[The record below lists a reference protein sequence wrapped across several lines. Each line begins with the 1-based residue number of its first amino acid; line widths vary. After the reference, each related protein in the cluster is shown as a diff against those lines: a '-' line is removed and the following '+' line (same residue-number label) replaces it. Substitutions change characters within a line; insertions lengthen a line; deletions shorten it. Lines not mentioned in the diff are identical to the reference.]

1 MAHWVVVTYERPN
14 TSVAWFTPSSEIL
27 DLATEFQNTEP
38 KKITSYEKSESA
50 DGLKQ
55 YYKIA
60 FKDNATYTEF
70 ENTSKGQT
78 NITVREDYLNS
89 VGITYTIDHAG
100 ASEPVISSGITGD

>member
-1 MAHWVVVTYERPN
+1 M
-14 TSVAWFTPSSEIL
+14 
-27 DLATEFQNTEP
+27 
-38 KKITSYEKSESA
+38 
-50 DGLKQ
+50 
-55 YYKIA
+55 
-60 FKDNATYTEF
+60 TYTEF